1 MIKKILTI
9 SACLCYA
16 LLANIDAYAQR
27 TRDTFSQG
35 GQKPSTRQLSDM
47 ANYDVKFYHIDL
59 SVTNTSTTL
68 AGNTTI
74 KMQSKVASLSLIV
87 LQLTSQ
93 LAVSAVEVNQQA
105 ATFSR
110 SGNELRI
117 TPATPIAQNE
127 YATVKVT
134 YSGTPTGLEGIQST
148 KDNQWNQ
155 NILWT
160 LSESYHAY
168 EWFPVK
174 QDLTDK
180 ADSAYVWLTVP
191 STLTAAS
198 NGLLKKVTDMGNS
211 KKRFEWQTY
220 YPVDYYLLSMTVGSY
235 TQYNNSAS
243 VDGTVVPIQHYVYN
257 SPGCL
262 NSYKEY
268 LDATPEMIELYSTLF
283 VPYPFKNEKYGH
295 VMAPIGGGM
304 EHQTLTTMSTFDHT
318 LIAHELAH
326 QWFGDYV
333 TCASW
338 QDIWVNEGF
347 ASYLEYL
354 YFENTNQPTQAAS
367 WLSNAKSYA
376 LQEPNGS
383 VYIPIENVNDE
394 NRIFSYSLSYKKGAM
409 IVHMLRKEMD
419 NDNLFYGSLRQFLN
433 TYGNSSATGNDL
445 LATINAH
452 TGNDYTWFFNQWYYG
467 KGYPTVSSTYT
478 HTNDTTTLTLKQTPS
493 DAGNPF
499 FRMSVDVRFTTNGI
513 NKDTTLIWTANNQV
527 FKIKTGGAP
536 TSIQIDP
543 NKELLIKQN
552 GAPVVAEGNNILPTI
567 RVFPNPT
574 SNVFT
579 IEIDSKTVG
588 ATIAIYNLS
597 GGLIHQST
605 LEKERQDIQS
615 SKWASGVYMGIIA
628 KNGTTTSIKMIKGS

>member
-1 MIKKILTI
+1 MIKKILTVFAI
-9 SACLCYA
+9 AASALS
-16 LLANIDAYAQR
+16 ANTEVFAQR
-27 TRDTFSQG
+27 SMPMFSQS

-68 AGNTTI
+68 AGSTTI

-93 LAVSAVEVNQQA
+93 LAVSAVVVNQQA

-110 SGNELRI
+110 SGDELRI
-117 TPATPIAQNE
+117 TPNTPIAQNE

-148 KDNQWNQ
+148 RDNSWSQT
-155 NILWT
+155 ILWT

-220 YPVDYYLLSMTVGSY
+220 YPIDYYLLSMTVGNY

-243 VDGTVVPIQHYVYN
+243 IDGTTMPIQHFVY
-257 SPGCL
+257 STAGCL
-262 NSYKEY
+262 ESNKTAI
-268 LDATPEMIELYSTLF
+268 DATPGMVELYSQLF

-304 EHQTLTTMSTFDHT
+304 EHQTLTTLSSFGYT

-333 TCASW
+333 TCANW

-347 ASYLEYL
+347 ASYLEYIYL
-354 YFENTNQPTQAAS
+354 ENNNQTVAAS
-367 WLSNAKSYA
+367 NWMTEARQYA

-383 VYIPIENVNDE
+383 VYIPITEINSE
-394 NRIFSYSLSYKKGAM
+394 SRIFSYTLSYKKGAV
-409 IVHMLRKEMD
+409 IIHMLRKEID
-419 NDNLFYGSLRQFLN
+419 NDEKFYGSLRLFLN
-433 TYGNSSATGNDL
+433 TFGHSTATGMDVLN
-445 LATINAH
+445 TINTY
-452 TGNDYTWFFNQWYYG
+452 TGKDYTWFFDQWYYG
-467 KGYPTVSSTYT
+467 KGYPTVSSTYKYA
-478 HTNDTTTLTLKQTPS
+478 NDTVALTLKQTAS
-493 DAGNPF
+493 NVATPF
-499 FRMSVDVRFTTNGI
+499 FRMSMDVRFTTNGVVT
-513 NKDTTLIWTANNQV
+513 DTTLVWTANNQE
-527 FKIKTGGAP
+527 FKVKTGGAP
-536 TSIQIDP
+536 TTIVLDP
-543 NKELLIKQN
+543 QNELLIKRN
-552 GAPVVAEGNNILPTI
+552 GAPVDINENTRLSQV
-567 RVFPNPT
+567 RVFPNPAKDDFIVEVNPT
-574 SNVFT
+574 M
-579 IEIDSKTVG
+579 VG
-588 ATIAIYNLS
+588 AALVIHDLS
-597 GGLIHQST
+597 GRIAYRTT
-605 LEKERQDIQS
+605 LGKERQEIS
-615 SKWASGVYMGIIA
+615 
-628 KNGTTTSIKMIKGS
+628 TSNWIKGIYLGTITHERVATNFKMVKE

>member
-1 MIKKILTI
+1 M
-9 SACLCYA
+9 
-16 LLANIDAYAQR
+16 
-27 TRDTFSQG
+27 FSQS

-68 AGNTTI
+68 AGSTTI

-93 LAVSAVEVNQQA
+93 LAVSAVVVNQQA

-110 SGNELRI
+110 SGDELRI
-117 TPATPIAQNE
+117 TPNTPIAQNE

-148 KDNQWNQ
+148 RDNSWSQT
-155 NILWT
+155 ILWT

-220 YPVDYYLLSMTVGSY
+220 YSIDYYLLSMTVGNY

-243 VDGTVVPIQHYVYN
+243 IDGTTMPIQHFVY
-257 SPGCL
+257 STAGCL
-262 NSYKEY
+262 ESNKTAI
-268 LDATPEMIELYSTLF
+268 DATPGMVELYSQLF

-304 EHQTLTTMSTFDHT
+304 EHQTLTTLSSFGYT

-333 TCASW
+333 TCANW

-347 ASYLEYL
+347 ASYLEYIYL
-354 YFENTNQPTQAAS
+354 ENNNQTVAAS
-367 WLSNAKSYA
+367 NWMTEARQYA

-383 VYIPIENVNDE
+383 VYIPITEINSE
-394 NRIFSYSLSYKKGAM
+394 SRIFSYTLSYKKGAV
-409 IVHMLRKEMD
+409 IIHMLRKEID
-419 NDNLFYGSLRQFLN
+419 NDEKFYGSLRLFLN
-433 TYGNSSATGNDL
+433 TFGHSTATGMDVLN
-445 LATINAH
+445 TINTY
-452 TGNDYTWFFNQWYYG
+452 TGKDYTWFFDQWYYG
-467 KGYPTVSSTYT
+467 KGYPTVSSTYKYA
-478 HTNDTTTLTLKQTPS
+478 NDTVALTLKQTAS
-493 DAGNPF
+493 NVATPF
-499 FRMSVDVRFTTNGI
+499 FRMSMDVRFTTNGVVT
-513 NKDTTLIWTANNQV
+513 DTTLVWTANNQE
-527 FKIKTGGAP
+527 FKVKTGGAP
-536 TSIQIDP
+536 TTIVLDP
-543 NKELLIKQN
+543 QNELLIKRN
-552 GAPVVAEGNNILPTI
+552 GAPVDINENTRLSQV
-567 RVFPNPT
+567 RVFPNPAKDDFIVEVNPT
-574 SNVFT
+574 M
-579 IEIDSKTVG
+579 VG
-588 ATIAIYNLS
+588 AALVIHDLS
-597 GGLIHQST
+597 GRIAYRTT
-605 LEKERQDIQS
+605 LGKERQEIS
-615 SKWASGVYMGIIA
+615 
-628 KNGTTTSIKMIKGS
+628 TSNWIKGIYLGTITHERVATNFKMVKE